1 MAKKKTEDDG
11 KKKDSKKKIIAAV
24 AVALIGYKFFLAPKP
39 AAKAE
44 GAPKKEGAVV
54 ALPELTLNLANGK
67 YLRVGIA
74 LVYWEGHGGGGGGH
88 GASTG
93 PDKEASIASDVAVT
107 VLSAKAYDEL
117 NTTDGKNAAKA
128 EITEKVNHALEEA
141 AGAAEHAADD
151 PPVARIL
158 FTSFVMQ

>member
-24 AVALIGYKFFLAPKP
+24 VIAVVGYKFFLAPKP

-74 LVYWEGHGGGGGGH
+74 LVYWEGHGGDGGGE
-88 GASTG
+88 GASAG
-93 PDKEASIASDVAVT
+93 ADKEASIASDVAVT
-107 VLSAKAYDEL
+107 VLSARSYDDL
-117 NTTDGKNAAKA
+117 KTTEGKNAAKE
-128 EITEKVNHALEEA
+128 EITKNLNQALEEA
-141 AGAAEHAADD
+141 SGASDPAADD

>member
-24 AVALIGYKFFLAPKP
+24 VIAIVGYKFFLAPKP

-54 ALPELTLNLANGK
+54 PLPEMTLNLSGGTK
-67 YLRVGIA
+67 YLRVGISV
-74 LVYWEGHGGGGGGH
+74 VYWEGMGGGGEGEGEGG
-88 GASTG
+88 GE
-93 PDKEASIASDVAVT
+93 DKEAQIASDVAVS
-107 VLSAKAYDEL
+107 VLSAKSFDEL
-117 NTTDGKNAAKA
+117 KERDGKNEAKKA
-128 EITEKVNHALEEA
+128 ITEELNQALE
-141 AGAAEHAADD
+141 DS
-151 PPVARIL
+151 VARIL

>member
-11 KKKDSKKKIIAAV
+11 KKKDKKKIIAAV
-24 AVALIGYKFFLAPKP
+24 VLVVVGYKFFLAPKP

-44 GAPKKEGAVV
+44 NAPKKEGAVV

-88 GASTG
+88 GASAG

-107 VLSAKAYDEL
+107 VLSAKSYDDL
-117 NTTDGKNAAKA
+117 KTTEGKNAVKE
-128 EITEKVNHALEEA
+128 EITKDLNHALEEA
-141 AGAAEHAADD
+141 AGAGDHAEDD